1 MAVAMAACW
10 VYSMDVKSVALM
22 VDCLVERW
30 AFALVALSEKPMVGH
45 WGANWAGLL
54 AGRWV
59 ADLAV
64 LMAAKKAATKAAS
77 SAQRSLSV
85 AL

>member
-45 WGANWAGLL
+45 WGASWVDSL

-59 ADLAV
+59 ADWAV
-64 LMAAKKAATKAAS
+64 LMAARMAATKVAS
-77 SAQRSLSV
+77 WAQRSLWV